1 MSSPAAAQR
10 SPRETENVE
19 KGAPLW
25 SHCQGSGQPRT
36 WGGPGKRP
44 ARSRPLGVLPFP
56 VGDSDPSD
64 TCLLCLPS
72 RGRVCH
78 HPRSQGTK
86 AELRAGSAPV
96 TNERLARHCSPNPA
110 LMRGCSPEAGAGGV
124 GETSGAGSS
133 SGCFRDCLDQNLS
146 CLWISLLP
154 LPPDPLFCHQLPE
167 TNYASPSE
175 RLRLGAS
182 WASTSAGPLRGGW
195 GWGTVMRG
203 ESEKSGHD
211 SNRWCV
217 AQEGPGWSWNS

>member
-1 MSSPAAAQR
+1 MSSLAAAHR

-36 WGGPGKRP
+36 WGVLANAPHGAGPW
-44 ARSRPLGVLPFP
+44 ASFLSPLGTVTLRTP
-56 VGDSDPSD
+56 VCCVCPPEVG
-64 TCLLCLPS
+64 L
-72 RGRVCH
+72 VCH

-86 AELRAGSAPV
+86 ADLRAGSAPV

-124 GETSGAGSS
+124 RETSGAGRS

-146 CLWISLLP
+146 CPGCLWISLLP
-154 LPPDPLFCHQLPE
+154 PPPDPLLCHQLPE
-167 TNYASPSE
+167 TNCASPFE

-182 WASTSAGPLRGGW
+182 WASTSAGPLRGG
-195 GWGTVMRG
+195 GGG
-203 ESEKSGHD
+203 
-211 SNRWCV
+211 
-217 AQEGPGWSWNS
+217 GPS

>member
-1 MSSPAAAQR
+1 MGWVLEVASGLEGVIARGSPAQSAR
-10 SPRETENVE
+10 NGERGEG
-19 KGAPLW
+19 GAPVVPL
-25 SHCQGSGQPRT
+25 SGVGAAKDV
-36 WGGPGKRP
+36 GGPGKRP

-72 RGRVCH
+72 RGQVCH

-124 GETSGAGSS
+124 REISGAGSS

-154 LPPDPLFCHQLPE
+154 LPPDPLLCHQLPE
-167 TNYASPSE
+167 TNCASPSE

-182 WASTSAGPLRGGW
+182 WASTSAGPLPGG
-195 GWGTVMRG
+195 GGG
-203 ESEKSGHD
+203 
-211 SNRWCV
+211 
-217 AQEGPGWSWNS
+217 GPS